1 LKKTILLIG
10 SNGYIGTKLK
20 KALNGNFNLINTSKK
35 KGFDI
40 SNPKSFDK
48 YFTRNIDIIINLSG
62 QSSNNTKLM
71 KKTIINGNKNL
82 INFCKKKNIIV
93 YYFSTSLIYGFSNKI
108 KKETSSKNPRDY
120 YSKYKYLAE
129 KEYLKSNINYKIL
142 RLCNIYNGKK
152 SGIVKN
158 ITDTLLKNKKL
169 QITNSKVCRNYI
181 YVNDLIN
188 IVCKMIKKNLKH
200 TVYNIGFEN
209 IKIIEMIRI
218 LEKKLKIK
226 LNYVDQNLS
235 LKKIPSQKISIN
247 KVLKEI
253 KYKPKV
259 KLKNYLTKKYYSEL
273 KILKK

>member
-1 LKKTILLIG
+1 
-10 SNGYIGTKLK
+10 
-20 KALNGNFNLINTSKK
+20 
-35 KGFDI
+35 
-40 SNPKSFDK
+40 
-48 YFTRNIDIIINLSG
+48 
-62 QSSNNTKLM
+62 
-71 KKTIINGNKNL
+71 
-82 INFCKKKNIIV
+82 
-93 YYFSTSLIYGFSNKI
+93 
-108 KKETSSKNPRDY
+108 
-120 YSKYKYLAE
+120 
-129 KEYLKSNINYKIL
+129 
-142 RLCNIYNGKK
+142 
-152 SGIVKN
+152 
-158 ITDTLLKNKKL
+158 
-169 QITNSKVCRNYI
+169 
-181 YVNDLIN
+181 
-188 IVCKMIKKNLKH
+188 MIKKNLKH